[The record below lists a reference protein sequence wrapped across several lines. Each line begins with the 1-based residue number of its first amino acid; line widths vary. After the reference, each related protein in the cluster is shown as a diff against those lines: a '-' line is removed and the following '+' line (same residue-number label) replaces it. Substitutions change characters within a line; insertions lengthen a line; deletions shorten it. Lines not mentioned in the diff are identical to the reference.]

1 MELIEGGAFKIY
13 QQPLR
18 ITKPTLFRNCT
29 FVIEPDTSVEIA
41 LDRSKYRHSSSP
53 AVIFDNC
60 KFSITD
66 TSKQYTAVALIH
78 TSWPIEFRDCS
89 FKFEGS
95 TSVIESFMQV
105 DNSTDSP
112 FYRRPMRIKF
122 NRCSFSNL
130 KSAALIK
137 FDCPIILSANNCEI
151 TDSIFSRSLI
161 LNDSRDVL
169 EPTFEGEID
178 NLTIKRSSFL
188 TEDSMHTMHT
198 DFLIS
203 SEYSTEFIRY
213 LQVTNLKVQA
223 SFINRLTLHYKA
235 SYNSMQ
241 IQASYLRD
249 VHLPFT
255 VSNQVFFDDCFVCKL
270 ETPLTLL
277 RELINNKPALYNA
290 YYQLTNCYV
299 VDLVAS

>member
-41 LDRSKYRHSSSP
+41 LDRSKYRHSSSS

-60 KFSITD
+60 KFSIID
-66 TSKQYTAVALIH
+66 TSKQYTVTALIY

-95 TSVIESFMQV
+95 TFTIESFVQV

-112 FYRRPMRIKF
+112 FYRRPIRIKF

-137 FDCPIILSANNCEI
+137 FDRPIILSANNCEI

-161 LNDSRDVL
+161 FNDSRDVL
-169 EPTFEGEID
+169 EPTFEGEFD

-188 TEDSMHTMHT
+188 TEDSIHTIHT

-203 SEYSTEFIRY
+203 SKYSTEFIRY
-213 LQVTNLKVQA
+213 LQITNLKVQT

-241 IQASYLRD
+241 I
-249 VHLPFT
+249 
-255 VSNQVFFDDCFVCKL
+255 
-270 ETPLTLL
+270 
-277 RELINNKPALYNA
+277 
-290 YYQLTNCYV
+290 
-299 VDLVAS
+299 